1 MAHAPQTG
9 TQAEQDSRTM
19 RSLALT
25 IGALCG
31 LMVVL
36 IVAARIITA

>member
-1 MAHAPQTG
+1 MSSTTPQG
-9 TQAEQDSRTM
+9 SPAEQDRRVI

-25 IGALCG
+25 VAALGG

>member
-1 MAHAPQTG
+1 MSNTPQG
-9 TQAEQDSRTM
+9 NPAEQDSKTM
-19 RSLALT
+19 RSLAMT

-36 IVAARIITA
+36 IIAARIITS